1 MQGASRGEQGQPV
14 LEFLTTAEA
23 AELLGVNVAQVRRAL
38 AAGRLSGRRVGPQW
52 RTTRSAV
59 LAYGG
64 LHSGPRMGRSRP
76 MTLPAP
82 GGDRCSD

>member
-1 MQGASRGEQGQPV
+1 MQVASRGEQSQPV

-23 AELLGVNVAQVRRAL
+23 AELLGIQIARVRRAL
-38 AAGRLSGRRVGPQW
+38 AAGRLPGRRVGPQW

-64 LHSGPRMGRSRP
+64 LHAGPRMATSRDAAARSGRGRP
-76 MTLPAP
+76 
-82 GGDRCSD
+82 GD